1 MEPKEITQTLGHQPK
16 RNAKLSTSYKSTID
30 PQERLL
36 FLKEME
42 RAREDMA
49 EFKKNMTMLVEQ
61 MNTISTDLENSKDR
75 VSEIEHDL
83 TITQEV
89 NVNLQVL
96 LEKAV
101 KAQRESDTTATQTI
115 RNMYSKLALVVYEN
129 NQLQGRLTLLEKH
142 QKTQQGNVHHAAK
155 RIDEYTQMLEQ
166 AQGTIHLLQEP
177 KSPLSS
183 RRTSTTS
190 TTSSSWTDDEKLSQT
205 TL

>member
-16 RNAKLSTSYKSTID
+16 RNVKPSTSYKNTID

-42 RAREDMA
+42 KAREDMA
-49 EFKKNMTMLVEQ
+49 EFKKNMAMLVEQ

-75 VSEIEHDL
+75 VSEVEHDL

-101 KAQRESDTTATQTI
+101 KTQRESDTTATQTI
-115 RNMYSKLALVVYEN
+115 RNMYSKLTLVVYEN
-129 NQLQGRLTLLEKH
+129 KQLQGRLTLLEKH

-190 TTSSSWTDDEKLSQT
+190 SSWTDDEKLSQA

>member
-1 MEPKEITQTLGHQPK
+1 MEK
-16 RNAKLSTSYKSTID
+16 
-30 PQERLL
+30 
-36 FLKEME
+36 
-42 RAREDMA
+42 AREDMA
-49 EFKKNMTMLVEQ
+49 EFKKNMAMLVEQ

-75 VSEIEHDL
+75 VSEVEHDL

-101 KAQRESDTTATQTI
+101 KTQRESDTTATQTI
-115 RNMYSKLALVVYEN
+115 RNMYSKLTLVVYEN
-129 NQLQGRLTLLEKH
+129 KQLQGRLTLLEKH

-190 TTSSSWTDDEKLSQT
+190 SSWTDDEKLSQA

>member
-61 MNTISTDLENSKDR
+61 MNTISTD
-75 VSEIEHDL
+75 
-83 TITQEV
+83 
-89 NVNLQVL
+89 
-96 LEKAV
+96 
-101 KAQRESDTTATQTI
+101 
-115 RNMYSKLALVVYEN
+115 LVVYEN